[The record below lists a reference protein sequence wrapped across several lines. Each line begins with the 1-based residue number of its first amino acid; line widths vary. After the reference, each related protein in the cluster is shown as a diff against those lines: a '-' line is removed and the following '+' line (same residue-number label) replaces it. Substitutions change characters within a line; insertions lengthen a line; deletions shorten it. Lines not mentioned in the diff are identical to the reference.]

1 MQDIIKSD
9 TTIYHEPPKP
19 RLKSSMA
26 RKIDWPMLIMKLKSQ
41 SGLRN
46 CDIANDTG
54 ITEIKIR
61 KLLNDSIEFKEAD
74 QAIALLDAYLIY
86 CDETP
91 PKIGDFE

>member
-1 MQDIIKSD
+1 MQDIIQSD

-19 RLKSSMA
+19 RLKSSMD
-26 RKIDWPMLIMKLKSQ
+26 RKIDWAMLIIKLKSQ

-46 CDIANDTG
+46 RDIAKYIGMSEVKMT
-54 ITEIKIR
+54 KIISEAS
-61 KLLNDSIEFKEAD
+61 DFQVAD

-91 PKIGDFE
+91 PKIGDSE